1 MDILNHILTFLT
13 KANSYIGNLVWGTPF
28 LLLMIGT
35 GLYLTIRLGFLQFT
49 LMGLAWNKTF
59 GKMFRKD
66 ADDHNSGA
74 ITSFQSLTSA
84 MAATI
89 GVGNIAGVATALVL
103 GGPGAIFWMWV
114 SALVGM
120 ATKFGEATLGVKF
133 RNINADGSFSGGV
146 MQYIENGIG
155 HHFKWLSVLYALFAG
170 LAAFGIGNMVQSN
183 TVAVALEEFGVSPTI
198 SGIAI
203 VLFVGLVTLGG
214 IVRIARTAEMVVPAM
229 SLIYFAGSFT
239 ILLLNYSAIPQA
251 FQSIFYYAFNPY
263 AAGAGGVGITVA
275 HAVRYGVSR
284 GVFSN
289 EAGLGGSSIVHAQ
302 ARNEPIGQG
311 FWGLWEVFID
321 TMIVCTMTALVIL
334 TTGVLDSGHTGAE
347 LTAAAFY
354 HSLPGPGGYIILISI
369 IFFAYTTML
378 TWCYYGEKSWE
389 YLFGK
394 KIVLPYRI
402 FFLLFLYIGANF
414 ELQAVWRFAD
424 TLNGLMIAPNLVA
437 LLLLSGVLVAE
448 KQLYLKNNK
457 ERL

>member
-1 MDILNHILTFLT
+1 MEMIDMIIHFSLETSAF
-13 KANSYIGNLVWGTPF
+13 IGKLVWGTPF
-28 LLLMIGT
+28 LILMLGT
-35 GLYLTIRLGFLQFT
+35 GFYLTVRLGFLQFT
-49 LMGLAWNKTF
+49 HMGFAWRNTF
-59 GKMFRKD
+59 GKMFQKNSD
-66 ADDHNSGA
+66 ADDTGS

-89 GVGNIAGVATALVL
+89 GVGNIAGVATAIVL

-114 SALVGM
+114 SALLGM

-133 RNINADGSFSGGV
+133 RNINSDGSYSGGV

-155 HHFKWLSVLYALFAG
+155 AHFKWLAVLYALFAG

-183 TVAVALEEFGVSPTI
+183 TVAVAMEEFGVSPKI
-198 SGIAI
+198 SGLII
-203 VLFVGLVTLGG
+203 MGMVGLVTLGG

-229 SLIYFAGSFT
+229 SFLYLSGSFA

-263 AAGAGGVGITVA
+263 AAGAGGAGVA
-275 HAVRYGVSR
+275 VSQTIRFGVAR

-302 ARNEPIGQG
+302 AKNVPVGQG
-311 FWGLWEVFID
+311 LWGLWEVFVD

-334 TTGVLDSGHTGAE
+334 TTGVLDSGLTGAE
-347 LTAAAFY
+347 LTAAAFH

-369 IFFAYTTML
+369 VFFAYTTML

-394 KIVLPYRI
+394 SIVMPYRI
-402 FFLLFLYIGANF
+402 LFLLFLYIGANY
-414 ELQAVWRFAD
+414 ELQTVWNFSD
-424 TLNGLMIAPNLVA
+424 TLNGLMIAPNLIA
-437 LLLLSGVLVAE
+437 LLLLAGVLVVE
-448 KQLYLKNNK
+448 KENFLNK
-457 ERL
+457 HL